1 MQIVGLIQEQ
11 HPERCQLFMQWQ
23 QMDFPILVDT
33 MNRIGVH
40 AVPLMWAIDE
50 HGVVRKTR
58 PTEKWI
64 SEEFILTDYD
74 EPDQEGL
81 VEEQSQGVVAF
92 LDREWSEAISAFAEE
107 IEADAGDADAW
118 FRLGC
123 CYRSRHDS
131 SGRVA
136 GDFQQAI
143 MAWTKALELNPQN
156 YIFRRRVQQ
165 YGPRLMKP
173 YPFYTWVEQA
183 LREVAARG
191 DLAPTLRVA
200 LEGSETALPE
210 KRGAAEASAPVES
223 EPDVDAAI
231 PTDDQGWIVFS
242 GVVAPAPV
250 SIGQNARVY
259 LRFSPDA
266 DQEVTWDNE
275 AGVLRVWV
283 NDAAGYTLTRHLLHS
298 EVPAQSSSSEDRSL
312 ELELSIPADSEPG
325 EIVIDGYALY
335 FVCSG
340 KDGSCTYLR
349 QDFSLPIEIKK
360 APSRRRR

>member
-1 MQIVGLIQEQ
+1 MPGWYRQFKDQEGVQIVGLIQEQ

-58 PTEKWI
+58 PAEKWV
-64 SEEFILTDYD
+64 SEEFIAADYD
-74 EPDQEGL
+74 APAENGL
-81 VEEQSQGVVAF
+81 VEEQSEGVVAF
-92 LDREWSEAISAFAEE
+92 LAGDWSEAVSAFATE
-107 IEADAGDADAW
+107 IEADAGNAEAW

-123 CYRSRHDS
+123 SYRARHDS
-131 SGRVA
+131 PGQEP
-136 GDFQQAI
+136 GDFQDAI
-143 MAWTKALELNPQN
+143 TAWTKALELKPAN

-183 LREVAARG
+183 LNEVAARG
-191 DLAPTLRVA
+191 ESVPTLRVA
-200 LEGSETALPE
+200 LEGSEIALPAQ
-210 KRGAAEASAPVES
+210 RGAKEASAVSES
-223 EPDVDAAI
+223 EPDADAAI
-231 PTDDQGWIVFS
+231 PRDGKGLIALRT
-242 GVVAPAPV
+242 VVAPAPV

-275 AGVLRVWV
+275 AGVLQVWV
-283 NDAAGYTLTRHLLHS
+283 KDGEGYVLTQHLLAS
-298 EVPAQSSSSEDRSL
+298 EVPAQSSSSER
-312 ELELSIPADSEPG
+312 
-325 EIVIDGYALY
+325 
-335 FVCSG
+335 
-340 KDGSCTYLR
+340 
-349 QDFSLPIEIKK
+349 LP
-360 APSRRRR
+360 